1 MRAAWCATLGAAF
14 LGAIPGPAAA
24 QGLEAFHQVS
34 PSVLVY
40 LGKDGDRANAGVIRT
55 PIGYVLVDTG
65 HTPADSERIRRALLV
80 SRLDVRY
87 LIVTQSHPD
96 HHLGAFVF
104 SPPAL
109 LVAHEATRTAMAK
122 MDPRALTALFATRYP
137 EAAESLRGYRMVLP
151 DLTFTDALTLYPGG
165 VEVRL
170 LHLPDAHT
178 QGDAAVWLPQEGVLF
193 GGGAVNVR
201 RHLNLADGSS
211 AGLLRSLERLA
222 ALKPRVVVPAHG
234 GIGGLADLADLRQYV
249 LDLRA
254 EVRRLRAAGR
264 DPEGVLQQAHLP
276 QYDAWP
282 GREWLRGTLTR
293 IYRELAEE

>member
-1 MRAAWCATLGAAF
+1 VRSAWCAALAAALLGGTLG
-14 LGAIPGPAAA
+14 PAGA
-24 QGLEAFHQVS
+24 QGLEAFLQVS

-40 LGKDGDRANAGVIRT
+40 LGKDGDRANAGTVRT

-87 LIVTQSHPD
+87 LIVTQPHPD

-122 MDPRALTALFATRYP
+122 MDPGALTALFASRYP
-137 EAAESLRGYRMVLP
+137 ETAESLRGYRMVLP
-151 DLTFTDALTLYPGG
+151 DLTFTDVLTLYLGG

-170 LHLPDAHT
+170 LHLPNAHT
-178 QGDAAVWLPQEGVLF
+178 KGDAAVWLPQERVLF
-193 GGGAVNVR
+193 GGGAVNIR

-211 AGLLRSLERLA
+211 AGLLRALDRLA
-222 ALKPRVVVPAHG
+222 ALKPGVVVPAHG
-234 GIGGLADLADLRQYV
+234 GVGGPADLASLRQYV

-254 EVRRLRAAGR
+254 EVRRLRAAGQ
-264 DPEGVLQQAHLP
+264 DLDGVLRLSRLP

-282 GREWLRGTLTR
+282 GKEWLRGTLTR
-293 IYRELAEE
+293 IYQELGEE

>member
-1 MRAAWCATLGAAF
+1 VRLAWTAALTVASLGVS
-14 LGAIPGPAAA
+14 PGPVAV
-24 QGLEAFHQVS
+24 QDLEAFLQVS

-40 LGKDGDRANAGVIRT
+40 RGKEGDRANAGIIRT

-65 HTPADSERIRRALLV
+65 HTPADSERIRRALLP

-109 LVAHEATRTAMAK
+109 LVAHEATRRAMATVE
-122 MDPRALTALFATRYP
+122 PGALKALFAGRYP
-137 EAAESLRGYRMVLP
+137 EAAESLRGYRIVLP
-151 DLTFTDALTLYPGG
+151 DLTFTDSLTLYAGG

-178 QGDAAVWLPQEGVLF
+178 PGDVAVWLPREAVLF

-211 AGLLRSLERLA
+211 AGLLRGLDRLA
-222 ALKPRVVVPAHG
+222 SLKPAVVVPAHG
-234 GIGGLADLADLRQYV
+234 EVGGLADLADLRQYV

-254 EVRRLRAAGR
+254 EVRRLRAAGQELDGILR
-264 DPEGVLQQAHLP
+264 LSRLP

-282 GREWLRGTLTR
+282 GREWLPGTLTR
-293 IYRELAEE
+293 ISRELGEE

>member
-1 MRAAWCATLGAAF
+1 MRAAWCAALAAAF
-14 LGAIPGPAAA
+14 LGGSLDPAGA

-40 LGKDGDRANAGVIRT
+40 LGRDGDRANAGIIRT

-65 HTPADSERIRRALLV
+65 HTPADSERIRRALLP

-87 LIVTQSHPD
+87 LIVTEPHPD

-122 MDPRALTALFATRYP
+122 MDPRALTARFAARYP
-137 EAAESLRGYRMVLP
+137 EAAESLRGFRMVLP
-151 DLTFTDALTLYPGG
+151 DLTFTHALTLYLGSL
-165 VEVRL
+165 EVRL

-193 GGGAVNVR
+193 GGGAVNIR
-201 RHLNLADGSS
+201 RHLDLADGSS
-211 AGLLRSLERLA
+211 AGLLRGLDRLA
-222 ALKPRVVVPAHG
+222 ALKPRVVVPGHG
-234 GIGGLADLADLRQYV
+234 GIGGPADLAGLRQYV

-254 EVRRLRAAGR
+254 EVRRLRESGQ
-264 DPEGVLQQAHLP
+264 DLEGVLRFSRLP
-276 QYDAWP
+276 QYDAWS

-293 IYRELAEE
+293 IYRELAEG